1 MSSSRADAVSSLH
14 ACSKRTQPSH
24 AFPKGARM
32 GGIKSE
38 SGVSDGLPSASGS
51 RRAALSALMLTC
63 TPHLFPVCLLQETY
77 VGHSDAGKAAPAHS
91 VSCRRRLACLHCAV
105 LPLCCLRRAVM

>member
-38 SGVSDGLPSASGS
+38 SGVSDGSPMRVGVTSGRAVSAGVD
-51 RRAALSALMLTC
+51 M
-63 TPHLFPVCLLQETY
+63 FPVCLLQETY